1 MKFKHKLMTAASTAL
16 VAAMLP
22 INAFAAVQVD
32 IYGDRRVYGKNTPF
46 DTYVELESTGYGLI
60 NNTATIKLTLENG
73 KFATDS
79 SGNYLPVY
87 ITDSKTDLERVDIAD
102 ELESGSLEGF
112 GIVPSDED
120 YVKITLPEKMIDG
133 YAQIMFTATA
143 KEYGDVTL
151 SLSDNR
157 DINYIVQKNDK
168 ADDEET
174 YAEPAQPT
182 EPAKVVIPIGSQVIY
197 IGDETYQLD
206 VPPYITN
213 DVTKLPLR
221 AVSDIFKADIHWNG
235 AEKSIDIEVG
245 EDKIEMAVG
254 NPKMYVNGYAV
265 PLSSAPEISDG
276 RAFVPLRDMAQ
287 IFGIDD
293 IKWDS
298 ESKTVSFELKDYSG
312 HSYLI
317 YDNYKRL

>member
-46 DTYVELESTGYGLI
+46 DTYMELESTGYGLI

-79 SGNYLPVY
+79 LGNYLPVY
-87 ITDSKTDLERVDIAD
+87 ITDSKTDLERDDIAD
-102 ELESGSLEGF
+102 GLESGSLEGF

-157 DINYIVQKNDK
+157 DINYIVQRDDK
-168 ADDEET
+168 SDEEKNT
-174 YAEPAQPT
+174 AEQVQPT
-182 EPAKVVIPIGSQVIY
+182 KVVIPIGSQVIY

-221 AVSDIFKADIHWNG
+221 AISDIFKADIYWNG

-245 EDKIEMAVG
+245 EDKIHMAVG
-254 NPKMYVNGYAV
+254 NKKMYVNGYAV
-265 PLSSAPEISDG
+265 PLSAAPEISDG

-293 IKWDS
+293 IKWDG

>member
-79 SGNYLPVY
+79 LGNYLPVY
-87 ITDSKTDLERVDIAD
+87 ITDSKTDLERDDIAD
-102 ELESGSLEGF
+102 GLESGSLEGF

-157 DINYIVQKNDK
+157 DINYIVQRDDK
-168 ADDEET
+168 SDEEKNT
-174 YAEPAQPT
+174 AEQIQPT
-182 EPAKVVIPIGSQVIY
+182 KVVIPIGSQVIY
-197 IGDETYQLD
+197 IGDETYKLD

-221 AVSDIFKADIHWNG
+221 AISDIFKADIYWNG

-245 EDKIEMAVG
+245 EDKIHMAVG
-254 NPKMYVNGYAV
+254 NPKMYVNGYTV

-293 IKWDS
+293 IKWDG

>member
-32 IYGDRRVYGKNTPF
+32 IYGDRRVYGKDTPF

-79 SGNYLPVY
+79 LGNYLPVY
-87 ITDSKTDLERVDIAD
+87 ITDSKTDLERDDIAD
-102 ELESGSLEGF
+102 GLESGSLEGF
-112 GIVPSDED
+112 GIIPSDED

-157 DINYIVQKNDK
+157 DINYIVQRDDK
-168 ADDEET
+168 SDEEKNT
-174 YAEPAQPT
+174 AEQIQPT
-182 EPAKVVIPIGSQVIY
+182 KVVIPIGSQVIY
-197 IGDETYQLD
+197 IGDETYKLD

-221 AVSDIFKADIHWNG
+221 AISDIFKADIYWNG
-235 AEKSIDIEVG
+235 AEKSIDIEVR
-245 EDKIEMAVG
+245 EDKIHMAVG

-293 IKWDS
+293 IKWDG

>member
-32 IYGDRRVYGKNTPF
+32 IYGDRRVYGKDTPF

-87 ITDSKTDLERVDIAD
+87 ITDSKTDLERDDISNK
-102 ELESGSLEGF
+102 LESGSLEGF

-157 DINYIVQKNDK
+157 DINYIVQRDDK
-168 ADDEET
+168 SDEEKNT
-174 YAEPAQPT
+174 AEQIQPT
-182 EPAKVVIPIGSQVIY
+182 KVVIPIGSQVIY
-197 IGDETYQLD
+197 IGDETYKLD

-221 AVSDIFKADIHWNG
+221 AISDIFKADIYWNG

-245 EDKIEMAVG
+245 EDKIHMAVG

-293 IKWDS
+293 IKWDG

>member
-73 KFATDS
+73 KFVTDS

-87 ITDSKTDLERVDIAD
+87 ITDSKTDLERDDIAD
-102 ELESGSLEGF
+102 GLESGSLEGF

-157 DINYIVQKNDK
+157 DINYIVQRDDK
-168 ADDEET
+168 SDEEKNT
-174 YAEPAQPT
+174 AEQVQPT
-182 EPAKVVIPIGSQVIY
+182 KVVIPIGSQVIY
-197 IGDETYQLD
+197 IGDETYKLD

-221 AVSDIFKADIHWNG
+221 AISDIFKADIYWNG

-245 EDKIEMAVG
+245 EDKIHMAVG

-293 IKWDS
+293 IKWDG

>member
-73 KFATDS
+73 KFVTDS

-87 ITDSKTDLERVDIAD
+87 ITDSKTDLERDDIAD
-102 ELESGSLEGF
+102 GLESSSLEGF

-143 KEYGDVTL
+143 KEYGNVTL

-157 DINYIVQKNDK
+157 DINYIVQRDDK
-168 ADDEET
+168 SDEEKNT
-174 YAEPAQPT
+174 AEQVQPT
-182 EPAKVVIPIGSQVIY
+182 KVVIPIGSQVIY
-197 IGDETYQLD
+197 IGDETYKLD

-221 AVSDIFKADIHWNG
+221 AISDIFKADIYWNG

-245 EDKIEMAVG
+245 EDKIHMAVG
-254 NPKMYVNGYAV
+254 NKKMYVNGYAV
-265 PLSSAPEISDG
+265 PLSAAPEISDG
-276 RAFVPLRDMAQ
+276 RAFVPLRDMSQ

-293 IKWDS
+293 IKWDG

>member
-1 MKFKHKLMTAASTAL
+1 MKFKHKLMTAASMAL

-79 SGNYLPVY
+79 LGNYLPVY
-87 ITDSKTDLERVDIAD
+87 ITDSKTDLERDDIAD
-102 ELESGSLEGF
+102 GLESGSLEGF

-157 DINYIVQKNDK
+157 DINYIVQRDDK
-168 ADDEET
+168 ADEDET
-174 YAEPAQPT
+174 PAEPAHPT
-182 EPAKVVIPIGSQVIY
+182 KVVIPIGSQVIY

-221 AVSDIFKADIHWNG
+221 AISDIFKADIYWNG

-265 PLSSAPEISDG
+265 PLSSAPEISNG

-293 IKWDS
+293 IKWDG

>member
-73 KFATDS
+73 KFVTDS

-87 ITDSKTDLERVDIAD
+87 ITDSKTDLERDDIAD
-102 ELESGSLEGF
+102 GLESGSLEGF

-157 DINYIVQKNDK
+157 DINYIVQRDDK
-168 ADDEET
+168 SDEKENT
-174 YAEPAQPT
+174 AEQVQPT
-182 EPAKVVIPIGSQVIY
+182 KVVIPIGSQVIY
-197 IGDETYQLD
+197 IGDETYKLD

-221 AVSDIFKADIHWNG
+221 AISDIFKADIYWNG

-265 PLSSAPEISDG
+265 PLSSAPEISDS

-293 IKWDS
+293 IKWDG

>member
-32 IYGDRRVYGKNTPF
+32 IYGDRRVSGKNTPF

-73 KFATDS
+73 KFVTDS

-87 ITDSKTDLERVDIAD
+87 ITDSKTDLERDDIAD
-102 ELESGSLEGF
+102 GLESGSLEGF

-133 YAQIMFTATA
+133 YAQIMFTAAA

-157 DINYIVQKNDK
+157 DINYIVQRDDK
-168 ADDEET
+168 SDEEKNT
-174 YAEPAQPT
+174 AEQVQPT
-182 EPAKVVIPIGSQVIY
+182 KVVIPIGSQVIY
-197 IGDETYQLD
+197 IGDETYKLD

-221 AVSDIFKADIHWNG
+221 AISDIFKADIYWNG

-245 EDKIEMAVG
+245 EDKIHMAVG
-254 NPKMYVNGYAV
+254 NKKMYVNGYVV
-265 PLSSAPEISDG
+265 PLSAAPEISDG

-293 IKWDS
+293 IKWDG

>member
-79 SGNYLPVY
+79 LGNYLPVY
-87 ITDSKTDLERVDIAD
+87 ITDSKTDLERDDIAD
-102 ELESGSLEGF
+102 GLESGSLEGF
-112 GIVPSDED
+112 GIIPSDED

-157 DINYIVQKNDK
+157 DINYIVQRDDK
-168 ADDEET
+168 ADEEENA
-174 YAEPAQPT
+174 AEQVQPT
-182 EPAKVVIPIGSQVIY
+182 KVVIPIGSQVIY
-197 IGDETYQLD
+197 IGDETYKLD

-221 AVSDIFKADIHWNG
+221 AISDIFKADIYWNG

-293 IKWDS
+293 IKWDG

>member
-22 INAFAAVQVD
+22 INAFAAVQID
-32 IYGDRRVYGKNTPF
+32 IYGDRRVYGKDTPF

-87 ITDSKTDLERVDIAD
+87 ITDSKTDLERDDIAD
-102 ELESGSLEGF
+102 GLESGSLEGF

-157 DINYIVQKNDK
+157 DINYIVQRDDK
-168 ADDEET
+168 SDEKENT
-174 YAEPAQPT
+174 AEQVQPT
-182 EPAKVVIPIGSQVIY
+182 KVVIPIGSQVIY
-197 IGDETYQLD
+197 IGDETYKLD

-221 AVSDIFKADIHWNG
+221 AISDIFKAGIYWNG

-293 IKWDS
+293 IKWDG

>member
-1 MKFKHKLMTAASTAL
+1 MKFKHKL
-16 VAAMLP
+16 MLP

-73 KFATDS
+73 KFVTDS

-87 ITDSKTDLERVDIAD
+87 ITDSKTDLERDDIAD
-102 ELESGSLEGF
+102 GLESGSLEGF

-157 DINYIVQKNDK
+157 DINYIVQRDDK
-168 ADDEET
+168 SDEEKNT
-174 YAEPAQPT
+174 AEQVQPT
-182 EPAKVVIPIGSQVIY
+182 KVVIPIGSQVIY

-221 AVSDIFKADIHWNG
+221 AISDIFKADIYWNG

-245 EDKIEMAVG
+245 EDKIHMAVG
-254 NPKMYVNGYAV
+254 NKKMYVNGYAV
-265 PLSSAPEISDG
+265 PLSAAPEISDG

-293 IKWDS
+293 IKWDG

>member
-73 KFATDS
+73 KFVTDS

-87 ITDSKTDLERVDIAD
+87 ITDSKTDLERDDIAD
-102 ELESGSLEGF
+102 GLESGSLEGF

-157 DINYIVQKNDK
+157 DINYIVQRDDK
-168 ADDEET
+168 SDEEKNT
-174 YAEPAQPT
+174 AEQVQPT
-182 EPAKVVIPIGSQVIY
+182 KVVIPIGSQVIY

-221 AVSDIFKADIHWNG
+221 AISDIFKADIYWNG

-293 IKWDS
+293 IKWDG

>member
-22 INAFAAVQVD
+22 INAFAAVQID
-32 IYGDRRVYGKNTPF
+32 IYGDRRVYGKDTPF

-79 SGNYLPVY
+79 LGNYLPVY
-87 ITDSKTDLERVDIAD
+87 ITDSKTDLERDDIAD
-102 ELESGSLEGF
+102 GLESGSLEGF

-151 SLSDNR
+151 SLSNNR
-157 DINYIVQKNDK
+157 DINYIVQRDDK
-168 ADDEET
+168 SDEKENT
-174 YAEPAQPT
+174 AEQVQPT
-182 EPAKVVIPIGSQVIY
+182 KVVIPIGSQVIY
-197 IGDETYQLD
+197 IGDETYKLD

-221 AVSDIFKADIHWNG
+221 AISDIFKADIYWNG

-265 PLSSAPEISDG
+265 PLSSAPEISNG

-293 IKWDS
+293 IKWDG

>member
-1 MKFKHKLMTAASTAL
+1 MKFKHKLMTAASMAL

-79 SGNYLPVY
+79 LGNYLPVY
-87 ITDSKTDLERVDIAD
+87 ITDSKTDLERDDIAD
-102 ELESGSLEGF
+102 GLESGSLEGF

-143 KEYGDVTL
+143 KDYGDVTL

-157 DINYIVQKNDK
+157 DINYIVQRDDK
-168 ADDEET
+168 ADEEKNT
-174 YAEPAQPT
+174 AEQVQPT
-182 EPAKVVIPIGSQVIY
+182 KVVIPIGSQVIY
-197 IGDETYQLD
+197 IGDETYKLD

-221 AVSDIFKADIHWNG
+221 AISDIFKADIYWNG
-235 AEKSIDIEVG
+235 AEKSIDIEVR
-245 EDKIEMAVG
+245 EDKIKMAVG

-265 PLSSAPEISDG
+265 PLSAAPEISDG

>member
-1 MKFKHKLMTAASTAL
+1 MKFKHKLMTAASMAL

-79 SGNYLPVY
+79 LGNYLPVY
-87 ITDSKTDLERVDIAD
+87 ITDSKTDLERDDIAD
-102 ELESGSLEGF
+102 GLESGSLEGF

-143 KEYGDVTL
+143 KDYGDVTL

-157 DINYIVQKNDK
+157 DINYIVQRDDK
-168 ADDEET
+168 ADEEENA
-174 YAEPAQPT
+174 AEQVQPT
-182 EPAKVVIPIGSQVIY
+182 KVVIPIGSQVIY
-197 IGDETYQLD
+197 IGDETYKLD

-221 AVSDIFKADIHWNG
+221 AISDIFKADIYWNG

-254 NPKMYVNGYAV
+254 NPNMYVNGYAV

-293 IKWDS
+293 IKWDG

>member
-79 SGNYLPVY
+79 LGNYLPVY
-87 ITDSKTDLERVDIAD
+87 ITDSKTDLERDDIAD
-102 ELESGSLEGF
+102 GLESGSLEGF

-157 DINYIVQKNDK
+157 DINYIVQRDDK
-168 ADDEET
+168 SDEEKNT
-174 YAEPAQPT
+174 AEQVQPT
-182 EPAKVVIPIGSQVIY
+182 KVVIPIGSQVIY
-197 IGDETYQLD
+197 IGDETYKLD

-221 AVSDIFKADIHWNG
+221 AISDIFKADIYWNG
-235 AEKSIDIEVG
+235 AEKSIDIEVR
-245 EDKIEMAVG
+245 EDKIKMAVG

-293 IKWDS
+293 IKWDG

>member
-73 KFATDS
+73 KFVTDS

-87 ITDSKTDLERVDIAD
+87 ITDSKTDLERDDIAD
-102 ELESGSLEGF
+102 GLESGSLEGF

-157 DINYIVQKNDK
+157 DINYIVQRDDK
-168 ADDEET
+168 SDEEKNT
-174 YAEPAQPT
+174 DEQVQPT
-182 EPAKVVIPIGSQVIY
+182 KVVIPIGSQVIY
-197 IGDETYQLD
+197 IGDETYKLD

-221 AVSDIFKADIHWNG
+221 AISDIFKADIYWNG

-245 EDKIEMAVG
+245 EDKIHMAVG
-254 NPKMYVNGYAV
+254 NKKMYVNGYVV
-265 PLSSAPEISDG
+265 PLSAAPEISDG

-293 IKWDS
+293 IKWDG

>member
-73 KFATDS
+73 KFVTDS

-87 ITDSKTDLERVDIAD
+87 ITDSKTDLERDDIAD
-102 ELESGSLEGF
+102 GLESGSLEGF

-157 DINYIVQKNDK
+157 DINYIVQRDDK
-168 ADDEET
+168 SDEEKNT
-174 YAEPAQPT
+174 AEQVQPT
-182 EPAKVVIPIGSQVIY
+182 KVVVPIGSQVIY
-197 IGDETYQLD
+197 IGDETYKLD

-221 AVSDIFKADIHWNG
+221 AISDIFKADIYWNG

-245 EDKIEMAVG
+245 EDKIHMAVG
-254 NPKMYVNGYAV
+254 NKKMYVNGYAV
-265 PLSSAPEISDG
+265 PLSAAPEISDG

-293 IKWDS
+293 IKWDG

>member
-73 KFATDS
+73 KFVTDS

-87 ITDSKTDLERVDIAD
+87 ITDSKTDLERDDIAD
-102 ELESGSLEGF
+102 GLESGSLEGF

-157 DINYIVQKNDK
+157 DINYIVQRDDK
-168 ADDEET
+168 SDEEKNT
-174 YAEPAQPT
+174 AEQVQPT
-182 EPAKVVIPIGSQVIY
+182 KVVIPIGSQVIY
-197 IGDETYQLD
+197 IGDETYKLD

-221 AVSDIFKADIHWNG
+221 AISDIFKADIYWNG

-245 EDKIEMAVG
+245 EDKIHMAVG
-254 NPKMYVNGYAV
+254 NKKMYVNGYVV
-265 PLSSAPEISDG
+265 PLSAAPEISDG

-293 IKWDS
+293 IKWDG

>member
-79 SGNYLPVY
+79 LGNYLPVY
-87 ITDSKTDLERVDIAD
+87 ITDSKTDLERDDIAD
-102 ELESGSLEGF
+102 GLESGSLEGF

-157 DINYIVQKNDK
+157 DINYIVQRDDK
-168 ADDEET
+168 SDEEKNT
-174 YAEPAQPT
+174 AEQIQPT
-182 EPAKVVIPIGSQVIY
+182 KVVIPIGSQVIY
-197 IGDETYQLD
+197 IGDETYKLD

-221 AVSDIFKADIHWNG
+221 AISDIFKADIYWNG

-245 EDKIEMAVG
+245 EDKIKMAVG

-276 RAFVPLRDMAQ
+276 RAFVPLSDMAQ

-293 IKWDS
+293 IKWDG